1 MTSAGRYPYEHV
13 LQLLVL
19 QTCSPAQQVEAQAAM
34 LTVFNDFNTISVTS
48 SLHQAA
54 VWAALYCCIDAP
66 SKKLAPV
73 LKH

>member
-1 MTSAGRYPYEHV
+1 
-13 LQLLVL
+13 
-19 QTCSPAQQVEAQAAM
+19 M